1 MQKADNSPMSSQ
13 SGPLP
18 EQTYEEITQPKL
30 SEHGMAIGYSLNE
43 KQAN

>member
-1 MQKADNSPMSSQ
+1 MQRRGSPLSSQ
-13 SGPLP
+13 AGPLP
-18 EQTYEEITQPKL
+18 EQTHKKITRPKL